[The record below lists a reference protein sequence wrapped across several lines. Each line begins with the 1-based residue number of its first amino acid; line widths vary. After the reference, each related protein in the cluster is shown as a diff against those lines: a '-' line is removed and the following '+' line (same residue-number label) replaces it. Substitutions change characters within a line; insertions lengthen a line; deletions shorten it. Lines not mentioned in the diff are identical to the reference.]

1 MKYSYLSTGFVLGV
15 SLACLALISGMASA
29 QPTACPLECRAWAD
43 SEIPMG
49 DTLRIVHN
57 SDQEAIAVSLGGVDR
72 SLLAFKNTSP
82 SVQLYQSCSTGVS
95 SKIGWLSG
103 AEFSQCRYYYRQ
115 KADSLGI
122 PVVLE

>member
-1 MKYSYLSTGFVLGV
+1 MKYSYHSTGFVLGV
-15 SLACLALISGMASA
+15 SLTCLALISGLASA
-29 QPTACPLECRAWAD
+29 KPACPEECKVWAEM
-43 SEIPMG
+43 EIPQG

-57 SDQEAIAVSLGGVDR
+57 ADQEAIAVSLGGVDR

-82 SVQLYQSCSTGVS
+82 SVQLYQSCSTSVS

-103 AEFSQCRYYYRQ
+103 AEFSECRYYYRQ
-115 KADSLGI
+115 VADALGI